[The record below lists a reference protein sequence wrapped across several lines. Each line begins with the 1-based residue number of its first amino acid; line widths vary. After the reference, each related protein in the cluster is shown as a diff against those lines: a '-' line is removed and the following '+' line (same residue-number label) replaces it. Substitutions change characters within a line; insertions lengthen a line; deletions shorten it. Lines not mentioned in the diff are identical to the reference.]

1 MRVNGQHRVLTLPQP
16 ITASKTCE
24 SHPHACREMKWYLR
38 DGPTIMEVRMEK
50 DKKMDKN
57 EMSGLESWNF
67 VLYLEH
73 ERKKYSE

>member
-1 MRVNGQHRVLTLPQP
+1 
-16 ITASKTCE
+16 
-24 SHPHACREMKWYLR
+24 MKWYLR

-67 VLYLEH
+67 GLYLEH